1 MKTLRIIRSMVTV
14 GILLAAAG
22 GGIYTWRALS
32 GNQTIERLLTEN
44 TELKQAITHLSEET
58 QIGYAKLLSQETRGG
73 QLFTRLL
80 FVETRPNEP
89 LQPVSKKEYEI
100 QGDVVHFDALIVKFD
115 AQLVM
120 DGKERALYLWRRIY
134 GEHMAPESGPAI
146 NEQGMEPARY
156 EQLCSKLSL
165 SDRRLFWDNIWG
177 LANDPNRL
185 ASLGV
190 RAIYGNVV
198 YHKLKP
204 GLIYVFKIDSTGSV
218 YPEIVPDL

>member
-1 MKTLRIIRSMVTV
+1 MRKKYIRSVVTIGV
-14 GILLAAAG
+14 LLVAAG
-22 GGIYTWRALS
+22 GGIYAWRALS
-32 GNQTIERLLTEN
+32 GNQTIARLLTEN
-44 TELKQAITHLSEET
+44 TELKNAITNLRTET
-58 QIGYAKLLSQETRGG
+58 QIGYAKVLSQETRDGR
-73 QLFTRLL
+73 LFTRLL
-80 FVETRPNEP
+80 FVETRPHQP

-115 AQLVM
+115 ARLVM

-146 NEQGMEPARY
+146 NAPGVEPARY
-156 EQLCSKLSL
+156 EQLCSRLSL
-165 SDRRLFWDNIWG
+165 SDRQLFWDNIWG

-198 YHKLKP
+198 YHKLEP
-204 GLIYVFKIDSTGSV
+204 GLIYVFKIDGTGSV